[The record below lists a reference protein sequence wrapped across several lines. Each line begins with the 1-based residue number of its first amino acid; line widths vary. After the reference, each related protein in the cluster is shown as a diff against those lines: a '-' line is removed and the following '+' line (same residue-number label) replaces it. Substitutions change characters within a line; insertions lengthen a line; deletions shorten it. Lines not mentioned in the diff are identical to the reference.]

1 MQVLDVISGFRV
13 DLEAKGA
20 MENGLDPQGGI
31 RFLVLGVSYSQSLNC
46 KLKFHF
52 QVHFSTIIV

>member
-20 MENGLDPQGGI
+20 VENGLDPQGGI
-31 RFLVLGVSYSQSLNC
+31 RFLVFSYSQSQSC